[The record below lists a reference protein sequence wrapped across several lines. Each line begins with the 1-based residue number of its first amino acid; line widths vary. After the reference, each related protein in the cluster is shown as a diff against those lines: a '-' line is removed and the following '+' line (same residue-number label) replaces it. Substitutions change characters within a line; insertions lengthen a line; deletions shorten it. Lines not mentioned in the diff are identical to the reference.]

1 MDHCMVANVMVR
13 GMANVRMISRSRK
26 GWWLA
31 RVCSVYP
38 AWRVLRSA
46 FNGER
51 RTTRVRRAATHNCV
65 STRNVC
71 GQLDNVMNVDIF
83 PNADI
88 TYDPSPRSP
97 RAIAPPPPFIITPC
111 CPFAMMYG
119 DTRSPLCVGDGEDAR
134 RYVVYGST

>member
-1 MDHCMVANVMVR
+1 
-13 GMANVRMISRSRK
+13 MAYVRMISRSHK

-31 RVCSVYP
+31 RVCSEYP
-38 AWRVLRSA
+38 AWRVLRFAS
-46 FNGER
+46 NDER

-88 TYDPSPRSP
+88 TYDPSLRSP
-97 RAIAPPPPFIITPC
+97 RAIVPPPPFIITPC